1 MLSADAEFTAGT
13 GDPDSDVPPELFND
27 LEGKLDTKFASAR
40 SNVAPNPND
49 MEPEESRDDFQIE
62 QMPETPSARLDKDS
76 LDILHAEAEYFSGEK
91 PPAATKDET
100 ETLETTPAD
109 TVIEEIQELSD
120 EETYSDEDDQIVLEA
135 EQPYEPEEEQPVEP
149 EEVQPVEPEER
160 DDLDEINRRIQ
171 DLEIDEDD
179 AEASETSPAP
189 SIEEQQADALDDLIS
204 AEFGDSAM
212 DEDQDLATAEAVAED
227 APFKRP
233 EIIEPEADE
242 LSAHPVDDL
251 YEENIP
257 IEEDT
262 KPAPVEDKSI
272 DDFIETLVAEQVIA
286 TTNESRPRRK
296 VSARRFPNIDDTS
309 DELYGA
315 SQDRSEALK
324 DMLPD
329 VDELSSEI
337 AHDAEHGTRT
347 KVPDAE
353 KSAKS
358 GFVKGFKY
366 AILLY
371 IIIGILYFLQPFIVE
386 KIPQAEGFLNLVS
399 KFVDA
404 MSNLIAVI
412 FDKIKGMIS

>member
-62 QMPETPSARLDKDS
+62 QMPEAPSARLDKDS

-91 PPAATKDET
+91 PPAAAKEET

-149 EEVQPVEPEER
+149 EER

-189 SIEEQQADALDDLIS
+189 SIEEQHADELDDFIS

-212 DEDQDLATAEAVAED
+212 DEDQDLATAEAVADD

-257 IEEDT
+257 SEEDT

-412 FDKIKGMIS
+412 FDKIKGIIS

>member
-62 QMPETPSARLDKDS
+62 QTLEAPSARLDKVS

-91 PPAATKDET
+91 PPAAAKEEA
-100 ETLETTPAD
+100 ETLETAPTD
-109 TVIEEIQELSD
+109 TLIEDIQDLSD
-120 EETYSDEDDQIVLEA
+120 EGTYSDEDDEIVLEA
-135 EQPYEPEEEQPVEP
+135 EQPFEPVE
-149 EEVQPVEPEER
+149 EQPVEPEER
-160 DDLDEINRRIQ
+160 DDLDEINRRIR
-171 DLEIDEDD
+171 DLEIDE
-179 AEASETSPAP
+179 EPTEISEVSPEP
-189 SIEEQQADALDDLIS
+189 DIEEQQADALDDLIS
-204 AEFGDSAM
+204 AEFSGSAI
-212 DEDQDLATAEAVAED
+212 DENLATAEAAADD
-227 APFKRP
+227 APFENP
-233 EIIEPEADE
+233 EIIVPEEDE
-242 LSAHPVDDL
+242 LSTHPVDDL

-257 IEEDT
+257 LEEDASPT
-262 KPAPVEDKSI
+262 PVEDKSI
-272 DDFIETLVAEQVIA
+272 DEFIDTLVAEQVIA
-286 TTNESRPRRK
+286 ATTESRPRRK

-315 SQDRSEALK
+315 SQDRSDALK

-329 VDELSSEI
+329 IDELSSEI
-337 AHDAEHGTRT
+337 AHDAEHGTRKHAQDT
-347 KVPDAE
+347 E

-371 IIIGILYFLQPFIVE
+371 IIIGILYFLKPFIVE
-386 KIPQAEGFLNLVS
+386 YIPQAEGFLNLVS
-399 KFVDA
+399 NFVDA
-404 MSNLIAVI
+404 MSNLVAMI
-412 FDKIKGMIS
+412 FDKIKGMMS